1 MDAKPTSMGSGTPT
15 QALAASLIRQLGFD
29 EAIRVCRS
37 THWDG
42 VLRAIRP
49 RGAPTH
55 PARREPAAG

>member
-37 THWDG
+37 NHWDG
-42 VLRAIRP
+42 VLRVIRP

-55 PARREPAAG
+55 PARRDPSAG

>member
-1 MDAKPTSMGSGTPT
+1 MGGVTPT

-37 THWDG
+37 NHWDG

>member
-37 THWDG
+37 NHWDG

-49 RGAPTH
+49 RGAPTD